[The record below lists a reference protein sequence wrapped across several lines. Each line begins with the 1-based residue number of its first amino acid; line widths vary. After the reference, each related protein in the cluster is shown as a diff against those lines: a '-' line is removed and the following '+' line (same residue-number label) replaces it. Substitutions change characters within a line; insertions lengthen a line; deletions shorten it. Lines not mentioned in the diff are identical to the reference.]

1 MTQLSP
7 HFTLH
12 EATFSATAEREG
24 LDNTPDAEALE
35 CIKTAAHCM
44 EAVRSML
51 GGKPIKVTSWY
62 RSPEVNKAV
71 GGSET
76 SSHLTGLAVDFVP
89 SDMSALLA
97 AHAIDVSPLMF
108 DQLIYYP
115 DEQRLHIGWGQKDRR
130 QLMTK
135 RKGKGYEQGLNNGHI
150 SVSLARGQQ

>member
-1 MTQLSP
+1 MTKLSP

-24 LDNTPDAEALE
+24 LHNTPDAEALE
-35 CIKTAAHCM
+35 NIKTAAFCM
-44 EAVRSML
+44 EGVRSLL
-51 GGKPIKVTSWY
+51 GGKPITVTSWY

-89 SDMSALLA
+89 SGMSALLA
-97 AHAIDVSPLMF
+97 AKAIAVSPLMF

-115 DEQRLHIGWGQKDRR
+115 DEGRLHIGWGEKDRR
-130 QLMTK
+130 ELLTK
-135 RKGKGYEQGLNNGHI
+135 RKGKGYEQGLNGVRNDD
-150 SVSLARGQQ
+150 A